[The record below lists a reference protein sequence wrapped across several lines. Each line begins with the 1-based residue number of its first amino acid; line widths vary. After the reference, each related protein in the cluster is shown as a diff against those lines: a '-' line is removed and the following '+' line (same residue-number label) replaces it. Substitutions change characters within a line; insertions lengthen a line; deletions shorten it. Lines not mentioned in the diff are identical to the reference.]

1 MPHADGFHRQIV
13 HRYQK
18 HRLVRWLGLHDYLVI
33 GALAFI
39 ALGTYGFVK
48 LLAEVRGENTVK
60 FDELVMQW
68 VGQHR
73 GSQSLE
79 EIGRDLTALGGV
91 IVLSLITTFVV
102 IFLAMRR
109 MWHAMW
115 LLLAATCGGAIVTT
129 IIKDLVARPR
139 PEIFE
144 HRSYATSG
152 SFPSGHSMLSA
163 AVYLTLGSLL
173 SRFTKDLKLRLYFL
187 FVACLLTFLVGISR
201 IYMGV
206 HWPTDVLAGW
216 SAGAVWASICWT
228 IARILQ
234 VRGAVETEIPPPK
247 HAEKA
252 KEGE

>member
-1 MPHADGFHRQIV
+1 MGTAGFHRQVI

-18 HRLVRWLGLHDYLVI
+18 HRVVRWLGLHDYLVI
-33 GALAFI
+33 GALGFI

-48 LLAEVRGENTVK
+48 LMAEVRGENTAK

-73 GSQSLE
+73 GSMAME

-91 IVLSLITTFVV
+91 IVLSLITLFVV
-102 IFLAMRR
+102 IFLILRR
-109 MWHAMW
+109 MWGAML
-115 LLLAATCGGAIVTT
+115 LLLAATVGGAIVTT
-129 IIKDLVARPR
+129 IIKNLVDRPR
-139 PEIFE
+139 PEIFV

-173 SRFTKDLKLRLYFL
+173 ARFTKDLKLRLYFL
-187 FVACLLTFLVGISR
+187 FLACLLTFLVGLSR

-234 VRGAVETEIPPPK
+234 VRGAVETEVPPPPK
-247 HAEKA
+247 ADTA
-252 KEGE
+252 KDGQ

>member
-1 MPHADGFHRQIV
+1 MFGYVFHRHVLQP
-13 HRYQK
+13 YQR
-18 HRLVRWLGLHDYLVI
+18 HRLVRWLGLHDYLVLL
-33 GALAFI
+33 ALAFI
-39 ALGTYGFVK
+39 AVGTYGFVK
-48 LLAEVRGENTVK
+48 LMAEVRGENTAQ
-60 FDELVMQW
+60 FDERVMHW
-68 VGQHR
+68 VGTHR
-73 GSQSLE
+73 GSQNME
-79 EIGRDLTALGGV
+79 EVGRDLTALGGV
-91 IVLSLITTFVV
+91 IVISLVTACVV

-109 MWHAMW
+109 MWGAMW

-129 IIKDLVARPR
+129 IIKDLINRPR
-139 PEIFE
+139 PEIFV

-173 SRFTKDLKLRLYFL
+173 ARFTKDLRLRLYFL
-187 FVACLLTFLVGISR
+187 FIACLLTFLIGLSR

-228 IARILQ
+228 VARVLQ
-234 VRGAVETEIPPPK
+234 VRGAVETEVPQPPK
-247 HAEKA
+247 VVTA